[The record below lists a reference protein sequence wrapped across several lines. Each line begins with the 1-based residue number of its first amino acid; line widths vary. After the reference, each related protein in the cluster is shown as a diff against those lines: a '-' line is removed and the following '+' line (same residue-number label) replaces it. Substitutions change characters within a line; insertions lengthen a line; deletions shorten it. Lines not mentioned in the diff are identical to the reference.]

1 MEREARGDAELSR
14 DFEAVME
21 AHEGALLRYATGLL
35 RDAHAAQDVVQNVFV
50 KLFRSRPA
58 ARGAAAYS
66 VRAWLYRVAHNEAV
80 DYLRHEGRLRSL
92 HENHGREAALRK
104 DKAGGAG
111 GDGRMELA
119 LQCVDRLDAAEREVL
134 LLRLQEGLSY
144 REISRVTGR
153 TEGNTGCL
161 LHHAVRKVGS
171 MVRRMDALEAGRPPP
186 GQTLKLF

>member
-35 RDAHAAQDVVQNVFV
+35 RDAHAAQDLVQNVFV

-80 DYLRHEGRLRSL
+80 DYLRHEGRLWCDT
-92 HENHGREAALRK
+92 A
-104 DKAGGAG
+104 
-111 GDGRMELA
+111 
-119 LQCVDRLDAAEREVL
+119 
-134 LLRLQEGLSY
+134 
-144 REISRVTGR
+144 
-153 TEGNTGCL
+153 
-161 LHHAVRKVGS
+161 
-171 MVRRMDALEAGRPPP
+171 P
-186 GQTLKLF
+186 GQGCTFFVELRAPSTDLELP

>member
-58 ARGAAAYS
+58 ARAAAAYS

>member
-58 ARGAAAYS
+58 ARGVAAYS

-80 DYLRHEGRLRSL
+80 DYLRHEGRLRAM
-92 HENHGREAALRK
+92 HENHGREVALRK

-119 LQCVDRLDAAEREVL
+119 LQCVDRLDAAERL
-134 LLRLQEGLSY
+134 AGQLDALGFPARLQ
-144 REISRVTGR
+144 SRV
-153 TEGNTGCL
+153 L
-161 LHHAVRKVGS
+161 VGPYAT
-171 MVRRMDALEAGRPPP
+171 RQEAQQAAER
-186 GQTLKLF
+186 LKRQHKLGAAGVMQVK